1 MGSVQGVRQLGPS
14 EVFASAP
21 GGCDSNCK
29 SAEFDTGLKKST
41 SEKDVHAASISAA
54 ATNAALRPM
63 SLYRTV
69 PSPSRIFRRGPLST
83 YMRRFLGNHTSG
95 AGSPATG
102 DSAAPP
108 EV

>member
-63 SLYRTV
+63 SLYRTA
-69 PSPSRIFRRGPLST
+69 PSPSRIFPTWAIVDIHAPLPWEPYERRA
-83 YMRRFLGNHTSG
+83 SG
-95 AGSPATG
+95 A
-102 DSAAPP
+102 
-108 EV
+108 